1 MDTNQFAAL
10 EAAVHAFPD
19 IEEFYKVTGQACY
32 MVVSHFAP
40 AELNRFIEVISEW
53 ARYKVE
59 TVASD
64 RSKR

>member
-1 MDTNQFAAL
+1 
-10 EAAVHAFPD
+10 
-19 IEEFYKVTGQACY
+19 

-64 RSKR
+64 RSKRDSNL